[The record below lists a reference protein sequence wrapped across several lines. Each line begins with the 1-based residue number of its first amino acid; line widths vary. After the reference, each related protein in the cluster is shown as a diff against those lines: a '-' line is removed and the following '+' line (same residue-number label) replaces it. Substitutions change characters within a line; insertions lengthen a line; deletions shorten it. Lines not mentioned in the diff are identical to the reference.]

1 MEVAALEDGGLE
13 SESIPVIAVK
23 EDEALEIEL
32 SEDLLEE
39 NRRLAAEVRRI
50 LDKHE
55 VFAVDVMGS
64 IGSGKTSIIENL
76 VQRLK
81 NTLRVGMIAGD
92 AASTID
98 ARRVM
103 KHGVPTVQ
111 VNTGRECHLD
121 GNLVLKALD
130 KLSLEG
136 LDLLFIENVGNLICP
151 ADYPLGAH
159 RRLVVISVTEG
170 CDMVVKHPLI
180 FREADVLA
188 VNKMDLAHLM
198 DVKVDKMGGEALMLN
213 RRIKVVY
220 TSAKTGEGIND
231 LIDALEIPLK
241 PREKL
246 G

>member
-1 MEVAALEDGGLE
+1 MKALRKNG
-13 SESIPVIAVK
+13 SEGEPIPVITIG

-32 SEDLLEE
+32 SEDLLKE
-39 NRRLAAEVRRI
+39 NRRLAAEVRRM
-50 LDKHE
+50 LDDHD
-55 VFAVDVMGS
+55 VYAVDVMGS
-64 IGSGKTSIIENL
+64 IGSGKTSIIEKL
-76 VQRLK
+76 VQMLK
-81 NTLRVGMIAGD
+81 NTLRIGMIAGD

-98 ARRVM
+98 AGRVM

-130 KLSLEG
+130 KLNLKD

-180 FREADVLA
+180 FMEADVLA

-198 DVKVDKMGGEALMLN
+198 DVEVDKMGKDALMLN

-220 TSAKTGEGIND
+220 TSAKTGEGLDN
-231 LIDALEIPLK
+231 LIDALEVPLN
-241 PREKL
+241 PRKK
-246 G
+246 

>member
-1 MEVAALEDGGLE
+1 MPGREDVKE
-13 SESIPVIAVK
+13 EFIPVVAVK
-23 EDEALEIEL
+23 EGEALEIEL
-32 SEDLLEE
+32 SEDLLNE
-39 NRRLAAEVRRI
+39 NRKLAAEVRKI
-50 LDKHE
+50 LDEHE

-64 IGSGKTSIIENL
+64 IGSGKTSIIERL
-76 VQRLK
+76 VQKLKGRL
-81 NTLRVGMIAGD
+81 RIGMIAGD

-98 ARRVM
+98 AERVM
-103 KHGVPTVQ
+103 RHGIPTVQ

-130 KLSLEG
+130 KLNLTG

-159 RRLVVISVTEG
+159 RRMVVVSVTEG

-188 VNKMDLAHLM
+188 INKMDLAHLM
-198 DVKVDKMGGEALMLN
+198 DVKVEKMSGEALTLN

-220 TSAKTGEGIND
+220 TSAKTGEGLNE
-231 LIDALEIPLK
+231 LIDALGIPGLK
-241 PREKL
+241 
-246 G
+246 

>member
-1 MEVAALEDGGLE
+1 MKSLRKNGLE
-13 SESIPVIAVK
+13 GEPIPVITIR

-32 SEDLLEE
+32 SEDLLKE
-39 NRRLAAEVRRI
+39 NRRLAAEVRRM
-50 LDKHE
+50 LDEHD
-55 VFAVDVMGS
+55 VYAVDVMGS
-64 IGSGKTSIIENL
+64 IGSGKTSIIEKL
-76 VQRLK
+76 VQMLK
-81 NTLRVGMIAGD
+81 NTVRIGMIAGD

-98 ARRVM
+98 AGRVM

-130 KLSLEG
+130 KLNLED

-180 FREADVLA
+180 FMEADVLA

-220 TSAKTGEGIND
+220 TSAKTGEGLNN
-231 LIDALEIPLK
+231 LIDALEVPLN
-241 PREKL
+241 PRKK
-246 G
+246 

>member
-1 MEVAALEDGGLE
+1 MKALRKNGLE
-13 SESIPVIAVK
+13 GEPIPVITIG

-32 SEDLLEE
+32 SEDLLKE
-39 NRRLAAEVRRI
+39 NRRLAAEVRRM
-50 LDKHE
+50 LDDHD
-55 VFAVDVMGS
+55 VYAVDVMGS
-64 IGSGKTSIIENL
+64 IGSGKTSIIEKL
-76 VQRLK
+76 VQMLK
-81 NTLRVGMIAGD
+81 NTLRIGMIAGD

-98 ARRVM
+98 AGRVM

-130 KLSLEG
+130 KLNLKD

-180 FREADVLA
+180 FMEADVLA

-198 DVKVDKMGGEALMLN
+198 DVEVDKMGKDALMLN

-220 TSAKTGEGIND
+220 TSAKTGEGLDN
-231 LIDALEIPLK
+231 LIDALEVPLN
-241 PREKL
+241 PRKK
-246 G
+246 

>member
-1 MEVAALEDGGLE
+1 MKALRKNG
-13 SESIPVIAVK
+13 SEGEPIPVITIG

-32 SEDLLEE
+32 SEDLLKE
-39 NRRLAAEVRRI
+39 NRRLAAEVRRM
-50 LDKHE
+50 LDDHD
-55 VFAVDVMGS
+55 VYAVDVMGS
-64 IGSGKTSIIENL
+64 IGSGKTSIIEKL
-76 VQRLK
+76 VQMLK
-81 NTLRVGMIAGD
+81 NTLRIGMIAGD

-98 ARRVM
+98 AGRVM

-130 KLSLEG
+130 KLNLKD

-180 FREADVLA
+180 FMEADVLA

-198 DVKVDKMGGEALMLN
+198 DVEVDKMGKDALMLN

-220 TSAKTGEGIND
+220 TSAKTGEGLDN
-231 LIDALEIPLK
+231 LIDALEVPLN
-241 PREKL
+241 PRKKI